1 MGWDSRKE
9 DGGTSD
15 DVTFTYK
22 VKPGISTLRG
32 GVRVLKQI
40 GYPTMI
46 VDDALT
52 ILKDYV

>member
-1 MGWDSRKE
+1 MGWDSGE
-9 DGGTSD
+9 SSGTSD
-15 DVTFTYK
+15 DITFTYK
-22 VKPGISTLRG
+22 VKSGVSTLRG

-40 GYPTMI
+40 GYPPSI